1 MPECS
6 PLRWLMIL
14 KLATNR
20 KIDCNKIAKIWLVKF
35 WMVNFKIVY
44 LAQFS
49 MDLNNLVSKSK
60 SGYASFKTD
69 KSKKRAWEVNFCRT
83 FTSSISLF
91 LELAG
96 SKVVQI
102 IECAC
107 TVFIYNFRKTHWYR
121 YQFVREVMTDMWSIK
136 EMIQYVT
143 LGIPKEMKNFLIR
156 NENITSEECR
166 TENRL
171 K

>member
-1 MPECS
+1 
-6 PLRWLMIL
+6 
-14 KLATNR
+14 
-20 KIDCNKIAKIWLVKF
+20 
-35 WMVNFKIVY
+35 MVNFKIVY

-69 KSKKRAWEVNFCRT
+69 KSKKRACEVNFCRT

-107 TVFIYNFRKTHWYR
+107 TVFIYNFRKTH
-121 YQFVREVMTDMWSIK
+121 
-136 EMIQYVT
+136 
-143 LGIPKEMKNFLIR
+143 
-156 NENITSEECR
+156 
-166 TENRL
+166 
-171 K
+171 